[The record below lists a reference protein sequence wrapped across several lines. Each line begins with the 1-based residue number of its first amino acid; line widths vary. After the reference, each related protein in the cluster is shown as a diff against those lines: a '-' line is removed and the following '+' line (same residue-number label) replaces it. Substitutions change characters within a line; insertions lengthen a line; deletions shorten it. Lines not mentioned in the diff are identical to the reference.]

1 MKEDQTSKIIL
12 QNAVTLFSKKGF
24 HGVSMRELAA
34 AAGCSLPSL
43 YYYYQNKAELFYEI
57 TVRQFFKITD
67 AMNKKIDLSAPPEEL
82 YWQVI
87 QSRKELTGFER
98 DVYKMALRVWLG
110 FEDHPGA
117 REKIMEWE
125 NKRLSAN
132 LGLMQNALG
141 DSPQRQD
148 IMEILINYMENM
160 INKIILL
167 DAPADEESVKRQLH
181 LLFSCTEKTSKT

>member
-1 MKEDQTSKIIL
+1 MKEDEISKTIL
-12 QNAVTLFSKKGF
+12 QNAVSLFSKKGF

-57 TVRQFFKITD
+57 TVRQFFRITD
-67 AMNKKIDLSAPPEEL
+67 AMNQKIDLSATPEAL

-87 QSRKELTGFER
+87 QSRMALTGFER
-98 DVYKMALRVWLG
+98 DVYKLALRVWLG
-110 FEDHPGA
+110 FEDHPVA
-117 REKIMEWE
+117 REKIMDWE

-132 LGLMQNALG
+132 LSLMQHALG
-141 DSPQRQD
+141 DCAQRQD
-148 IMEILINYMENM
+148 IMEILINYIENM

-167 DAPADEESVKRQLH
+167 DMPVDEDSVKRQLH
-181 LLFSCTEKTSKT
+181 LLFSCAERQ